1 MPTITIP
8 KSVIGNDELVVMPRK
23 EYEQMKSS
31 LIPTFFLKGRA
42 AKRLD
47 RRVEKSLKEYRAG
60 KTEPM
65 RSFLKREHPRL
76 YKEYG
81 G

>member
-8 KSVIGNDELVVMPRK
+8 RNITGSEELVVMPRR
-23 EYEQMKSS
+23 EYERMKDAV
-31 LIPTFFLKGRA
+31 IPTFYLKGGA

-47 RRVEKSLKEYRAG
+47 RRVERAVKEYRAG
-60 KTEPM
+60 KTESM
-65 RSFLKREHPRL
+65 DSFLKREHPRL

-81 G
+81 S